1 VPLSQEQQARLERLK
16 AAREHAATRLGL
28 SSGLLV
34 NNQTLEKLSR
44 LSAQEAAQPVQ
55 SSLKRWQVQA
65 VGDDLLRAL

>member
-1 VPLSQEQQARLERLK
+1 V
-16 AAREHAATRLGL
+16 ATRLGL
-28 SSGLLV
+28 STGLLV

-44 LSAQEAAQPVQ
+44 LSAQEAAQQVQ